1 MGPKALL
8 FMAAI
13 AAAAAQD
20 DDKVGGVVIQE
31 FAQRLNHS
39 INATSEATF
48 NQKYQLDTRFFK
60 PGGPIFFIQSAET
73 GMQSINVSD
82 FVDYAPKLGGM
93 VAVLEHRFFSSN
105 SSGDTGHS
113 ADVVKRNDSSS
124 SNRTYP
130 DLTFLNVLQDGAN
143 FVDWIRSTVQGANE
157 SKAIYGGSSS
167 YGGFLAVAARIRHP
181 NTFWGAIASSPA
193 LNSFGP
199 LDSNRFRFDAAERND
214 VIYENISANA
224 YDRIKSSMLA
234 LQHCI
239 SGKEIRGGRE
249 TWPPPAAADNHHH
262 QDNNC
267 DEAIPDLDICSGSEG
282 GVNYTTLY
290 NAAVQT
296 YTFTPQF
303 NYPYVDRY
311 PTAYPFQDLVGKT
324 LAANTTGQV
333 LRVPLLAA
341 SWAASPT
348 SCIDASSANIT
359 DPGAVAGTVPMYAYV
374 RCAYYPL
381 NTISIPADN
390 MLPEAHARGVVDDL
404 CGGGDDDGAGAAA
417 ALPPDYY
424 SANEYFVQKFA
435 VTNSAIDS
443 VDRVLI
449 VQGATDRIAA
459 VGSPGLT
466 VTADLNHSRVVLAEG
481 LAHAEDAV
489 SEAVVPRG
497 AKVEL
502 DRIRDVKLEH
512 IKEWLGQG
520 TQQISEST
528 TVIHGLPSLVAF
540 IACGLL
546 AFVFL

>member
-13 AAAAAQD
+13 AAAAAAQD
-20 DDKVGGVVIQE
+20 DDKVGGGVEIQE

-60 PGGPIFFIQSAET
+60 PGGPIFFIQSSET
-73 GMQSINVSD
+73 GMQSINASD

-105 SSGDTGHS
+105 SSGDTGNS

-124 SNRTYP
+124 SSNRTYP
-130 DLTFLNVLQDGAN
+130 DLTFQNVLQDGAN
-143 FVDWIRSTVQGANE
+143 FVDWIRSTVPGANE

-239 SGKEIRGGRE
+239 S
-249 TWPPPAAADNHHH
+249 
-262 QDNNC
+262 DNNC
-267 DEAIPDLDICSGSEG
+267 DEAIPDLDICSDSEGG

-348 SCIDASSANIT
+348 SCIDASNANIT
-359 DPGAVAGTVPMYAYV
+359 DPWAMAGTVPMYAYV

-390 MLPEAHARGVVDDL
+390 MLPEAHARGVVGDL
-404 CGGGDDDGAGAAA
+404 CRDGAVT
-417 ALPPDYY
+417 LPPDYY

-466 VTADLNHSRVVLAEG
+466 VTANLNHSRVVLAEG

-497 AKVEL
+497 AKAEL
-502 DRIRDVKLEH
+502 DHIRDVKLEH

>member
-1 MGPKALL
+1 MGLKALL
-8 FMAAI
+8 FKAAI
-13 AAAAAQD
+13 AVAAVASTAAAQD
-20 DDKVGGVVIQE
+20 DHNVGGVEMQE

-39 INATSEATF
+39 INATSQATF
-48 NQKYQLDTRFFK
+48 SQKYQLDTRFFK

-73 GMQSINVSD
+73 GMQSINASD

-105 SSGDTGHS
+105 SSGDASQS
-113 ADVVKRNDSSS
+113 ANLVKRNDSSS
-124 SNRTYP
+124 SNITYP
-130 DLTFLNVLQDGAN
+130 DLTFENVLQDGAN
-143 FVDWIRSTVQGANE
+143 FVDWIKSTVQGANE
-157 SKAIYGGSSS
+157 SKVIYSGSSS

-181 NTFWGAIASSPA
+181 TTFWGAIASSPA

-214 VIYENISANA
+214 VIYENISATA
-224 YDRIKSSMLA
+224 YDKIKSSMLD
-234 LQHCI
+234 LEDCI
-239 SGKEIRGGRE
+239 S
-249 TWPPPAAADNHHH
+249 
-262 QDNNC
+262 DNNC
-267 DEAIPDLDICSGSEG
+267 DEAIPDLDLCDSGSG
-282 GVNYTTLY
+282 ANYTTLY
-290 NAAVQT
+290 HAAVQT

-303 NYPYVDRY
+303 NYPWVDRY
-311 PTAYPFQDLVGKT
+311 PTAYPLQDLISKT
-324 LAANTTGQV
+324 LAASTTGQV

-341 SWAASPT
+341 SWAASAT
-348 SCIDASSANIT
+348 SCIDGGNANIT
-359 DPGAVAGTVPMYAYV
+359 DPGAAAGTVPMYAYV

-381 NTISIPADN
+381 NTVSIPSDN
-390 MLPEAHARGVVDDL
+390 LLPEAHARGVVDDL
-404 CGGGDDDGAGAAA
+404 CDGEEF

-466 VTADLNHSRVVLAEG
+466 VTTALNHSRVVLVQG

-497 AKVEL
+497 AKTEL
-502 DRIRDVKLEH
+502 DQIRDVKLEH

-528 TVIHGLPSLVAF
+528 TVLHGLPSLVAF